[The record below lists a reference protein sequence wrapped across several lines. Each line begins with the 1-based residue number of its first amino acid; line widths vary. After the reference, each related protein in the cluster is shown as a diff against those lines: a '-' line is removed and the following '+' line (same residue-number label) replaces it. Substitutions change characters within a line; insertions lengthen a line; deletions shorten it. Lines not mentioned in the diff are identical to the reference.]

1 MVEVFR
7 EHYLVKEY
15 GPFFIFE
22 MTNNLFF
29 FHYKRAW
36 RPCELLRQLQ
46 KPVGKAWQRN
56 KLK

>member
-15 GPFFIFE
+15 GSFFIFE

-29 FHYKRAW
+29 SLINERGD
-36 RPCELLRQLQ
+36 
-46 KPVGKAWQRN
+46 PVSY
-56 KLK
+56 

>member
-1 MVEVFR
+1 MVEVLR

-29 FHYKRAW
+29 SLINERGD
-36 RPCELLRQLQ
+36 
-46 KPVGKAWQRN
+46 PVSY
-56 KLK
+56 

>member
-46 KPVGKAWQRN
+46 KPVGKA
-56 KLK
+56 

>member
-15 GPFFIFE
+15 GLFFIFE

-29 FHYKRAW
+29 SIINERGD
-36 RPCELLRQLQ
+36 
-46 KPVGKAWQRN
+46 PVSY
-56 KLK
+56 

>member
-15 GPFFIFE
+15 APFFIVE

-29 FHYKRAW
+29 S
-36 RPCELLRQLQ
+36 L
-46 KPVGKAWQRN
+46 
-56 KLK
+56 